1 MDVLKSLRVIDL
13 GNFVTGPFATM
24 MLGEL
29 GADVIKVE
37 RPGEGD
43 AFRAFKDGL
52 YSPQFQSH
60 NRHKRSITLDTSR
73 PGGVDVLKELLRT
86 ADVLV
91 MNNRP
96 GVAEKLG
103 IGYEAMHRLNPRLVY
118 CSITGFG
125 PDGPYANRPAYDN
138 VGQVLS
144 SWLSYFHQGE
154 DPRIPGPAVSDTIT
168 GIFGLIGVLGAL
180 YEREKS
186 GLGRL
191 VEVSMLEATIAFASE
206 PIGQYLATGTPL
218 AHLYRGAFSQAYILK
233 CKDGRRIG
241 LHMSSPE
248 KFWQGL
254 AAAIERPD
262 LLQRFP
268 GRDSRVEHYKEIGE
282 ELARIFAT
290 RTRED
295 WEARLLSHDV
305 PHAPE
310 RLAHELED
318 DPQVRHLGLFHA
330 MQHPRYGRVKALRR
344 AIRYDGRR
352 GASERPPPDLGEHT
366 EEILSEIGFSKE
378 RIAGLRSSGL
388 I

>member
-13 GNFVTGPFATM
+13 GNVVTGPYACM
-24 MLGEL
+24 LLGEL

-43 AFRAFKDGL
+43 AFRAFKNGL

-60 NRHKRSITLDTSR
+60 NRHKRSITLDTTR
-73 PGGVDVLKELLRT
+73 PGGIDVLKELLET

-91 MNNRP
+91 VNNRP
-96 GVAEKLG
+96 GVSEKLG
-103 IGYEAMHRLNPRLVY
+103 IGYEAVHRLNPRLVY

-125 PDGPYANRPAYDN
+125 PDGPYAKRPAYDN

-144 SWLSYFHQGE
+144 SWLSHFHQSD
-154 DPRIPGPAVSDTIT
+154 DPRIPGPAVSDNIT

-186 GLGRL
+186 GVGRL
-191 VEVSMLEATIAFASE
+191 VEVSMLEATMAFANE
-206 PIGQYLATGTPL
+206 PIGQYLATGMPL
-218 AHLYRGAFSQAYILK
+218 VHLYRGALSQAYILK
-233 CKDGRRIG
+233 CKDGGRIG
-241 LHMSSPE
+241 LHMSSRE

-262 LLQRFP
+262 LLQRYP
-268 GRDSRVEHYKEIGE
+268 DRPSRVEHYKEVAE
-282 ELARIFAT
+282 ELALIFAT
-290 RTRED
+290 RTRDE
-295 WEARLLSHDV
+295 WEARLQAHDV

-310 RLAHELED
+310 RLAHELQD
-318 DPQVRHLGLFHA
+318 DPQVRHLGLFHE
-330 MQHPRYGRVKALRR
+330 MEHPRHGKVKALRR
-344 AIRYDGRR
+344 AIRYDGQR
-352 GASERPPPDLGEHT
+352 GGMARPPPDLGEHT